1 MRSVFQI
8 VPVPAV
14 SDNGHSFDQ
23 VLFYGNEMSLI
34 LFDTLLFCIVDLI
47 WQNYFLDGVIV
58 FLIISVSLEPLE
70 KKRDFACDVSVIFR
84 SFSAFSVSG
93 FCSAQESFGRLLP
106 GQIGGGG
113 GGGFDG

>member
-1 MRSVFQI
+1 MWVHSVFQI
-8 VPVPAV
+8 VPIPAV

-58 FLIISVSLEPLE
+58 FLIISVSLDQL
-70 KKRDFACDVSVIFR
+70 KKR
-84 SFSAFSVSG
+84 
-93 FCSAQESFGRLLP
+93 FCL
-106 GQIGGGG
+106 
-113 GGGFDG
+113 